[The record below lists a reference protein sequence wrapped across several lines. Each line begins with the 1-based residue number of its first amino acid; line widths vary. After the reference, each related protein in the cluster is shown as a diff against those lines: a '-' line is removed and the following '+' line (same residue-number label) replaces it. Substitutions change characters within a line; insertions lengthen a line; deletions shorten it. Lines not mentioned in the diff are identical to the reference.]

1 VENVGVDCGDA
12 KNGCGDEQQ
21 HCEDGNYSPEMTENS

>member
-1 VENVGVDCGDA
+1 MENVGVDCGDA
-12 KNGCGDEQQ
+12 KNDCGDEQQ